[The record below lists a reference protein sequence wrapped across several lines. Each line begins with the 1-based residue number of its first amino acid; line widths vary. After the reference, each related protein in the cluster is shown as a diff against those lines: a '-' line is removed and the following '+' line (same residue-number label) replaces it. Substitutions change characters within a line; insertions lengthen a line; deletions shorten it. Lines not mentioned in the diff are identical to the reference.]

1 MHDESAH
8 GPSTAMHDD
17 VPDLR
22 TPTSPEG
29 LGLSRSLAEDLVIRR
44 AVTDGRSPMTS
55 IAEKLHVS
63 ITVVEALL
71 NGMRDRK
78 LIEYDGMDGRAYVVR
93 PTEAGQQFAAQRSRE
108 SSYAGPMPVPLQMY
122 TDVVRHQRPS
132 IELDHDRLQR
142 SFSDLVLSDGLL
154 DQLGPAIHG
163 DGAMFLY
170 GPPGTGKSSV
180 AERIIRAYEDV
191 VLVPHCVEVDGQI
204 VSVYDPTLHDV
215 IDEQPA
221 WLDRRWVACHRPAVI
236 TGGELH
242 TGMLDLQLERD
253 SGVYLA
259 PLQMKANNGILVIDD
274 FGRQAMTPD
283 ALLNRWIVP
292 LDRSVDYLTLQG
304 RKFEVP
310 FELKVVLS
318 TNLDPSKLGDEAFFR
333 RIHNKIYI
341 GACTDEQFDWIL
353 SRVTRKMG
361 IELEAAAAVRLR
373 QAARSQGDG
382 ELRAYLPGVVC
393 KLATAICRYE
403 NQSRVLTPDLVDR
416 VLHLYF
422 TEDLGVERTGPA
434 PHHTV
439 DVPPFAPDPEL
450 DAELAGLIATS
461 AGNESYATQAFEEV
475 PAPMPPPFSG
485 TFATPLDPSAASIVE
500 GSQDR

>member
-1 MHDESAH
+1 
-8 GPSTAMHDD
+8 MHDD
-17 VPDLR
+17 TATEPDLR

-29 LGLSRSLAEDLVIRR
+29 LGLSRSLAEDILLRR
-44 AVTDGRSPMTS
+44 AVIEGRTPMTTL
-55 IAEKLHVS
+55 ADKLHVS
-63 ITVVEALL
+63 INIVDTLL
-71 NGMRDRK
+71 SGMRDRK
-78 LIEYDGMDGRAYVVR
+78 LIEYDGMEGRAYLVN
-93 PTEAGQQFAAQRSRE
+93 PTEGGQAFAAQRSRE
-108 SSYAGPMPVPLQMY
+108 SRYAGPMPVPLDLY
-122 TDVVRHQRPS
+122 TAVVRHQRPS
-132 IELDHDRLQR
+132 LELDHDRLQR

-191 VLVPHCVEVDGQI
+191 VLIPHCVEVDGQI
-204 VSVYDPTLHDV
+204 VAVYDPTLHDAV
-215 IDEQPA
+215 DDQPVGM
-221 WLDRRWVACHRPAVI
+221 DRRWVACHRPAVI

-242 TGMLDLQLERD
+242 AGMLDLQLERD

-318 TNLDPSKLGDEAFFR
+318 TNLDPAKLGDEAFFR

-353 SRVTRKMG
+353 SRVARKMG
-361 IELEAAAAVRLR
+361 LDLHAPAAVRLR

-393 KLATAICRYE
+393 KLANAICRYE
-403 NQSRVLTPDLVDR
+403 NAARVLTPELIDR
-416 VLHLYF
+416 VLALYF
-422 TEDLGVERTGPA
+422 TEALGLDRTGPA
-434 PHHTV
+434 PHHLV
-439 DVPPFAPDPEL
+439 DVPEFQPDPDLVAPEVPTPPPYDGPFAE
-450 DAELAGLIATS
+450 T
-461 AGNESYATQAFEEV
+461 
-475 PAPMPPPFSG
+475 
-485 TFATPLDPSAASIVE
+485 LDPAAAVIASGLMADVTGPSA
-500 GSQDR
+500 D

>member
-1 MHDESAH
+1 MPSPDELRALAPIPRSL
-8 GPSTAMHDD
+8 DEL
-17 VPDLR
+17 DL
-22 TPTSPEG
+22 PETVLVDLIVRRILLDG
-29 LGLSRSLAEDLVIRR
+29 RSSISRLAQTLGLSVQLTES
-44 AVTDGRSPMTS
+44 
-55 IAEKLHVS
+55 
-63 ITVVEALL
+63 VVRHLRE
-71 NGMRDRK
+71 DRK
-78 LIEYDGMDGRAYVVR
+78 LVDFESMVGFDWVVGLTELGRALA
-93 PTEAGQQFAAQRSRE
+93 TESAKRM
-108 SSYAGPMPVPLQMY
+108 SYAGFAPVSLEAY
-122 TDVVRHQRPS
+122 ARVVAAQHRRPVATRQS
-132 IELDHDRLQR
+132 VRDAFDDLVVSDRL
-142 SFSDLVLSDGLL
+142 L
-154 DQLGPAIHG
+154 DELGPAVLGHG
-163 DGAMFLY
+163 AVFLY

-204 VSVYDPTLHDV
+204 VSVYDPTLHDA

-221 WLDRRWVACHRPAVI
+221 GMDRRWIACHRPAVI

-242 TGMLDLQLERD
+242 AGMLDLQLERD

-318 TNLDPSKLGDEAFFR
+318 TNLDPAKLGDEAFFR

-353 SRVTRKMG
+353 SRVTRTMS
-361 IELEAAAAVRLR
+361 IELEAPAAVRLR

-393 KLATAICRYE
+393 KLASAICRYE
-403 NQSRVLTPDLVDR
+403 NQARILTPELIDR
-416 VLHLYF
+416 VLALYF
-422 TEDLGVERTGPA
+422 TEDLGVERTGPP
-434 PHHTV
+434 PHHSV
-439 DVPPFAPDPEL
+439 EVPPFAPDPL
-450 DAELAGLIATS
+450 LAP
-461 AGNESYATQAFEEV
+461 E
-475 PAPMPPPFSG
+475 PAAPPPYQG
-485 TFATPLDPSAASIVE
+485 TFNTDLDPAAAAIAVE
-500 GSQDR
+500 ILAEGAQRV